1 MPLELAT
8 ALIKVKVDE
17 RQLQGELDKTRK
29 QIARELSRVKVKV
42 EIDAQALARSAAQ
55 AGAQAGRQ
63 ARIAF
68 QQSFRTASPMGPAG
82 LLGGPTTQVGPKTF
96 LIGGPH
102 TGQRRLGQTFFSG
115 SAQPTFGSG
124 GVPH

>member
-1 MPLELAT
+1 
-8 ALIKVKVDE
+8 
-17 RQLQGELDKTRK
+17 
-29 QIARELSRVKVKV
+29 
-42 EIDAQALARSAAQ
+42 
-55 AGAQAGRQ
+55 
-63 ARIAF
+63 F

-124 GVPH
+124 GVPHGQIQPGPFIRGFLPHIPQRRLGFTPQFGSAQPTFGQGGVPWGAGRAARTPLGPPVPPGWA